1 MPSRSFPEKRPQ
13 EISRLKRRAEAA
25 SGARA
30 PSAFGENPLRGSGHI
45 KEGEM
50 LSEAGDQWNYDRSES
65 GGVLCGN
72 GSREDEHQ

>member
-1 MPSRSFPEKRPQ
+1 
-13 EISRLKRRAEAA
+13 
-25 SGARA
+25 
-30 PSAFGENPLRGSGHI
+30 LRGSGHI

-72 GSREDEHQ
+72 GSREDEHR